1 MQRITHQKKYELL
14 ANKWQDG
21 TCTDAEQNELFEYY
35 EQLETNKFEISIAF
49 KGNEDSYRDALFK
62 RISNRIEKKR
72 TSSVRLWLWSGAAS
86 IVFVLSLVLIN
97 FKINSTE
104 NHKLVRSVN
113 RPISKILLQKQPVL
127 IQNNG
132 SIIQLRNAGH
142 SNIQN
147 GFNIQQD
154 SNGTLVYTV
163 PKNTASSTEDKT
175 LNEIRMPVGEKL
187 IVFLSDGTK
196 VHLNAGSSLK
206 FPNHFQSANRKVS
219 LVGEAYF
226 EVAKDR
232 TKPFTVSTANQDI
245 EVLGTH
251 FNVNAYENEPA
262 TRTTLVEGR
271 VKVKP
276 KFPGKSVVLAPG
288 QQAVLEKQN
297 LIVSE
302 VNTETALAWRGGYFI
317 FINEDLE
324 SIMRKLQRWYGIEVI
339 YQNQKNPA
347 LTFAGAI
354 SQQKSLTS
362 ILKIIEETGD
372 VRFSVSGR
380 SVTVLK

>member
-1 MQRITHQKKYELL
+1 MEKITQQKKYEIL
-14 ANKWQDG
+14 ADKWQEG
-21 TCTDAEQNELFEYY
+21 ICTDAEQTELFEYY
-35 EQLETNKFEISIAF
+35 EQLEAGKFETSILF
-49 KGNEDSYRDALFK
+49 NGNEDSYRDALYK
-62 RISNRIEKKR
+62 KISNRIAKKR
-72 TSSVRLWLWSGAAS
+72 ASSLRLWFWSSAAS
-86 IVFVLSLVLIN
+86 IVFILSVVLIN
-97 FKINSTE
+97 FKINSNE
-104 NHKLVRSVN
+104 DHKLVKSINFPV
-113 RPISKILLQKQPVL
+113 SKILLQKQPIL
-127 IQNNG
+127 IQNDG
-132 SIIQLRNAGH
+132 SVIQLQYAEH
-142 SNIQN
+142 SDLQN
-147 GFNIQQD
+147 GFNIQHD
-154 SNGTLVYTV
+154 GNGTLVYTV
-163 PKNTASSTEDKT
+163 PKNTSAAADDTIS
-175 LNEIRMPVGEKL
+175 NEVRTPVGQKL
-187 IVFLSDGTK
+187 IIFLSDGTK

-206 FPNHFQSANRKVS
+206 FPNQFQSAKRRVS

-226 EVAKDR
+226 EVSKDK

-251 FNVNAYENEPA
+251 FNVNAYENEP
-262 TRTTLVEGR
+262 TNRTTLVEGR
-271 VKVKP
+271 VKIKP

-297 LIVSE
+297 LTVDE

-339 YQNQKNPA
+339 YRNQKNPA
-347 LTFAGAI
+347 LTFAGAV